1 MEAERI
7 ADQLKRAHEGGAWH
21 GPSLRELLHDLS
33 AEQASAKPVADAHS
47 IWEVVLHIEAWE
59 RAGLRRLGG
68 DRAQLSDEEDWSPSS
83 ATSEAA
89 WRETLERL
97 KATNLELRAAVARL
111 ADEELDRPVV
121 EGMSSVYVTL
131 HGVVQH
137 TLYHAGQIALLR
149 RALMLKLTPVQT

>member
-7 ADQLKRAHEGGAWH
+7 ADQLRRAHEGGAWH
-21 GPSLRELLHDLS
+21 GPSLRELLHDLD
-33 AEQASAKPVADAHS
+33 AEQAAAKPVAGAHS
-47 IWEVVLHIEAWE
+47 IREIVLHIEAWE

-68 DRAQLSDEEDWSPSS
+68 DRAQLSDEEDWSPSH
-83 ATSEAA
+83 ATGEAA

-111 ADEELDRPVV
+111 ADEELDRPVA
-121 EGMSSVYVTL
+121 EGMSSVYVTI

-137 TLYHAGQIALLR
+137 TLYHAGQIAVLR
-149 RALMLKLTPVQT
+149 RAQGLKLTPIQT